1 MTANSDEPLDRP
13 PLKVQYWVLAL
24 VLAAVAVGSVA
35 VLTWR
40 GCGWEDPLTAAERE
54 AEEKKKQAEADKK
67 KEIDPKVES
76 VVMRPG
82 EPQSARQF
90 VKPGHWTTASQQMKA
105 LYENFVGETQVGMVS
120 RRDGQDVA
128 YAIDFTPFVL
138 RASRPVTL
146 SKGRPKD
153 VETTLLVPPVAR
165 TMQVRT
171 ELVERG
177 FGRTI
182 PPSLL
187 PVTPMPTYQYYFV
200 VLAKEPAR
208 YTFVKT
214 IDSVK
219 VPFDGETEL
228 DDADDP
234 VHYQVA
240 MLGVDRTVPL
250 SDSPLTWTSIA
261 YVLWDE
267 VDPALFT
274 PEQERALVDWL
285 HWGGQLVIN
294 GPDSLDLLGGSFLEP
309 YLPATGGGSRSI
321 AAGDPALDELNGRWM
336 ISTPLLPDRPLVP
349 TRPWSGIHLNVQPG
363 GTPVIST
370 GSLLVERPV
379 GRGRIVV
386 SAMQLAERDLVNWQ
400 SGFQSLFNAC
410 ILRRPPRE
418 YREGKFGGVTLAWAD
433 PKLADRRLD
442 ARLTTNMAYMARDLG
457 VDTSYRFIEVDD
469 SAAWQNQFGNT
480 GEFGPIREYRPP
492 EQIGGIGAWNDFSA
506 TADAAR
512 AALKEAAGVEVPNT
526 SFVVLWLA
534 AYLILLVPLNWL
546 VFHALGRI
554 EWAWIA
560 APIIAIAGAFV
571 VIRQAQLDIGFVRAQ
586 TEIGLL
592 ELQPDY
598 ERGHLTRYTSLY
610 TSLSTTYDLEFDS
623 LTAVAA
629 PFPSSRDESR
639 FRGMSRS
646 ICDFHRYDKSRL
658 TGVFVSSN
666 TANLVHSEQMF
677 PLEGAIRLGKSTVQ
691 NRPQIENRSKFH
703 LKSVAVVQRPTRED
717 EARGRTELVG
727 TWIGELRPGESA
739 AVSFA
744 SRVPATK
751 EKPAFTDERAAEER
765 LQHSARLNLE
775 PTFQLALDAKNIE
788 PGEKRLVARIDEVL
802 PGETVE
808 PAASQVRGATLVVVH
823 LEYAPRPDPEPDRNT
838 AQSVANL

>member
-1 MTANSDEPLDRP
+1 
-13 PLKVQYWVLAL
+13 
-24 VLAAVAVGSVA
+24 
-35 VLTWR
+35 
-40 GCGWEDPLTAAERE
+40 
-54 AEEKKKQAEADKK
+54 
-67 KEIDPKVES
+67 
-76 VVMRPG
+76 
-82 EPQSARQF
+82 
-90 VKPGHWTTASQQMKA
+90 
-105 LYENFVGETQVGMVS
+105 
-120 RRDGQDVA
+120 
-128 YAIDFTPFVL
+128 
-138 RASRPVTL
+138 
-146 SKGRPKD
+146 
-153 VETTLLVPPVAR
+153 
-165 TMQVRT
+165 
-171 ELVERG
+171 
-177 FGRTI
+177 
-182 PPSLL
+182 
-187 PVTPMPTYQYYFV
+187 
-200 VLAKEPAR
+200 
-208 YTFVKT
+208 
-214 IDSVK
+214 
-219 VPFDGETEL
+219 
-228 DDADDP
+228 
-234 VHYQVA
+234 
-240 MLGVDRTVPL
+240 
-250 SDSPLTWTSIA
+250 
-261 YVLWDE
+261 
-267 VDPALFT
+267 
-274 PEQERALVDWL
+274 
-285 HWGGQLVIN
+285 
-294 GPDSLDLLGGSFLEP
+294 
-309 YLPATGGGSRSI
+309 
-321 AAGDPALDELNGRWM
+321 
-336 ISTPLLPDRPLVP
+336 
-349 TRPWSGIHLNVQPG
+349 
-363 GTPVIST
+363 
-370 GSLLVERPV
+370 
-379 GRGRIVV
+379 
-386 SAMQLAERDLVNWQ
+386 MQLAERDLVNWQ